1 MSGLVSTNL
10 PGDVELIGPILPAT
24 TQEDATTAVIN
35 GGDVCNMAEATDNWQ
50 TCPVGG
56 VGPFKV
62 ATPYGKPVNAVPS
75 KVELWV
81 NPVFVYVRAGAAVPP
96 NNDVC
101 RSAVTPGRVDAFID
115 GTTAVNLR
123 VGRYKS
129 KGNVVP
135 LQGDGVTATT
145 AAVAGDLLLIETY
158 TR

>member
-1 MSGLVSTNL
+1 MSGIASTNL
-10 PGDVELIGPILPAT
+10 PGDVENIGPILPAT
-24 TQEDATTAVIN
+24 TQEDATSAVIG
-35 GGDVCNMAEATDNWQ
+35 GGDLCHMNETGDLWE
-50 TCPVGG
+50 TCPTNG

-62 ATPYGKPVNAVPS
+62 ATPYGKPVNALPS

-81 NPVFVYVRAGAAVPP
+81 NPVFVYVKAGNTIPP

-101 RSAVTPGRVDAFID
+101 RSATTAGRVDAFID

-123 VGRYKS
+123 AGRYKA

-135 LQGDGVTATT
+135 IQGDGVTATT
-145 AAVAGDLLLIETY
+145 IASAGDLILIETY